1 MKISTRSEYAAKA
14 LLYLVLAEEERT
26 NNRPAQIPAIASE
39 CDIPLKYLEQIL
51 VALRNHGILGSR
63 RGVAGGYF
71 LMRSAD
77 KITMGEVV
85 RLMDGSNS
93 IASNLPECKQADDIC
108 NPNSRSLVGSG
119 PSRLYY
125 PGRRHIRALARA
137 GQKAPGRARPL
148 FDHVLYITSFGMTPR
163 ETQRH
168 FSLPLPVISSYK
180 VKYVRV
186 AGEAL

>member
-26 NNRPAQIPAIASE
+26 NNRPAQIPSIAAE

-71 LMRSAD
+71 LMRSAE

-93 IASNLPECKQADDIC
+93 IASNLPECKPGDDIC
-108 NPNSRSLVGSG
+108 GSIRSLWSEV
-119 PSRLYY
+119 
-125 PGRRHIRALARA
+125 
-137 GQKAPGRARPL
+137 
-148 FDHVLYITSFGMTPR
+148 DHAVSTTLEGVTFAHLREQVKKYREERDRSSIMFYI
-163 ETQRH
+163 
-168 FSLPLPVISSYK
+168 
-180 VKYVRV
+180 
-186 AGEAL
+186 